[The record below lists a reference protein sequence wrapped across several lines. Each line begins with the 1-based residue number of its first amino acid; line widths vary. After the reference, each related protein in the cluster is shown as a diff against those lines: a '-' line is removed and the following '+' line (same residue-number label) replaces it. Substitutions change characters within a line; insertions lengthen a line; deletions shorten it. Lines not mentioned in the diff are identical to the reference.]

1 MANATSQPGGKE
13 PEINSNPQLQSY
25 YQSLESRVGY
35 RLMLGGTRHFG
46 YWDHDTYWP
55 FPFSK
60 GLRNM
65 EDKMAQALELPAG
78 STVLDAGCGVGHVA
92 LRMAKA
98 HGLHV
103 KAIDVT
109 EHHVVKAQ
117 NNIKRSGLSDDVISA
132 QRMDYHHLES
142 FADANFDGIYTME
155 TFVHAT
161 DPKVV
166 LAGFYR
172 LLKPGGRLV
181 QFEYEHDPFQEA
193 TKDLADSM
201 VKINQY
207 SAMPTNA
214 VSHAGV
220 FKKMLEDA
228 GFEDVTVRNY
238 SENIRP
244 MTRAFFLFAIVP
256 YLFVRLFGLERH
268 FINTVAGVESYRGR
282 DHWRY
287 VAISATKPGGTTEAS
302 TTGCS

>member
-1 MANATSQPGGKE
+1 MAVATDKLGREE

-46 YWDHDTYWP
+46 FWDHDTYWP

-60 GLRNM
+60 GLRKM
-65 EDKMAQALELPAG
+65 EDKMAQALALPAG

-92 LRMAKA
+92 LRMAKT

-117 NNIKRSGLSDDVISA
+117 RNIKRAGLPDGVISA

-142 FADANFDGIYTME
+142 FADESFDGIYTME
-155 TFVHAT
+155 TLVHAT
-161 DPKVV
+161 DPKLV
-166 LAGFYR
+166 LEGFYR

-181 QFEYEHDPFQEA
+181 EFEYDHKTLEESP
-193 TKDLADSM
+193 KDMAASM
-201 VKINQY
+201 MKINEY

-214 VSHAGV
+214 ISQPGV
-220 FKKMLEDA
+220 FKTMLEAA
-228 GFEDVTVRNY
+228 GFEDVVVRDY
-238 SENIRP
+238 SDNIRP
-244 MTRAFFLFAIVP
+244 MTRAFFAFAIVP

-287 VAISATKPGGTTEAS
+287 VAISATKPQAATEVA
-302 TTGCS
+302 TNG

>member
-1 MANATSQPGGKE
+1 MATATSKAGANE
-13 PEINSNPQLQSY
+13 PEINPNAQLQSY

-46 YWDHDTYWP
+46 YWHHDTHWP

-65 EDKMAQALELPAG
+65 EDKMAEALALPAG
-78 STVLDAGCGVGHVA
+78 SKVLDAGCGVGHVA

-109 EHHVVKAQ
+109 EHHVAKARR
-117 NNIKRSGLSDDVISA
+117 NIKRSGLPDEVVSA
-132 QRMDYHHLES
+132 QGMDYHHLEA
-142 FADANFDGIYTME
+142 FADGSFDGVYTME
-155 TFVHAT
+155 TLVHAT
-161 DPKVV
+161 DPKRV
-166 LAGFYR
+166 LEGFYR

-193 TKDLADSM
+193 SKGLADSM

-214 VSHAGV
+214 VSHPAVLKG
-220 FKKMLEDA
+220 MIEEA
-228 GFEDVTVRNY
+228 GFEDVTVRDY

-244 MTRAFFLFAIVP
+244 MTRAFFMLAIVP
-256 YLFVRLFGLERH
+256 YFFVRLFGLEHH

-287 VAISATKPGGTTEAS
+287 VAISATKPGGTEEVA
-302 TTGCS
+302 TTR

>member
-1 MANATSQPGGKE
+1 MAAATDKVRREE

-46 YWDHDTYWP
+46 FWDHDTYWP

-65 EDKMAQALELPAG
+65 EDKMAQALALPAG
-78 STVLDAGCGVGHVA
+78 SMVLDAGCGVGHVA
-92 LRMAKA
+92 LRMAKT

-109 EHHVVKAQ
+109 DHHVVKAQ
-117 NNIKRSGLSDDVISA
+117 KNIKRAGLPEDVSSA

-142 FADANFDGIYTME
+142 FANESFDGIYTME
-155 TFVHAT
+155 TLVHAT
-161 DPKVV
+161 DPKLV
-166 LAGFYR
+166 LEGFYR

-181 QFEYEHDPFQEA
+181 EFEFEHDPVDEA
-193 TKDLADSM
+193 SKGLANSM

-214 VSHAGV
+214 ASRPGV
-220 FKKMLEDA
+220 LKTMLEAA
-228 GFEDVTVRNY
+228 GFEDVVVRDY

-244 MTRAFFLFAIVP
+244 MTRAFFAFAIVP
-256 YLFVRLFGLERH
+256 YLFVRLFGLERR

-287 VAISATKPGGTTEAS
+287 VAISATKPRGSTEVS
-302 TTGCS
+302 TAI

>member
-1 MANATSQPGGKE
+1 MAAVAGKLGRKE

-46 YWDHDTYWP
+46 FWDHDTYWP

-60 GLRNM
+60 GLRKM
-65 EDKMAQALELPAG
+65 EDKMAQALALPAG
-78 STVLDAGCGVGHVA
+78 SIVLDAGCGVGHVA
-92 LRMAKA
+92 LRMAKT

-117 NNIKRSGLSDDVISA
+117 RNIQRAGLPDDVISA

-142 FADANFDGIYTME
+142 FAQESFDGIYTME
-155 TFVHAT
+155 TLVHAT
-161 DPKVV
+161 DPKLV
-166 LAGFYR
+166 LEGFYR

-181 QFEYEHDPFQEA
+181 EFEYDHNTLEESP
-193 TKDLADSM
+193 KDMAASM
-201 VKINQY
+201 MKINEY

-214 VSHAGV
+214 ISQPGV
-220 FKKMLEDA
+220 FKTMLEAA
-228 GFEDVTVRNY
+228 GFVDVVVRDY
-238 SENIRP
+238 SDNIRP
-244 MTRAFFLFAIVP
+244 MTRAFFAFAIVP

-287 VAISATKPGGTTEAS
+287 VAISATKPQAATEVA
-302 TTGCS
+302 TNG

>member
-1 MANATSQPGGKE
+1 MATAASKTGMEE
-13 PEINSNPQLQSY
+13 PKINSNPQLQSY

-55 FPFSK
+55 FPLSK

-65 EDKMAQALELPAG
+65 EDRMAEALALPAG
-78 STVLDAGCGVGHVA
+78 SRVLDAGCGVGHVA

-117 NNIKRSGLSDDVISA
+117 HNIKRSGLSDDVVSA
-132 QRMDYHHLES
+132 QRMDYHHLET
-142 FADANFDGIYTME
+142 FADASFDGIYTME

-161 DPKVV
+161 DPQAV
-166 LAGFYR
+166 LAGFRR

-181 QFEYEHDPFQEA
+181 QFEYEHDLVQEA
-193 TKDLADSM
+193 NQKGLADSM

-220 FKKMLEDA
+220 FKKMLEEA
-228 GFEDVTVRNY
+228 GFEDVAVRDY
-238 SENIRP
+238 SQNIRP
-244 MTRAFFLFAIVP
+244 MTRAFFLVAIVP
-256 YLFVRLFGLERH
+256 YFFVWLFGLERR

-282 DHWRY
+282 HHWRY
-287 VAISATKPGGTTEAS
+287 VAISATKPGEPQVPFSG
-302 TTGCS
+302 